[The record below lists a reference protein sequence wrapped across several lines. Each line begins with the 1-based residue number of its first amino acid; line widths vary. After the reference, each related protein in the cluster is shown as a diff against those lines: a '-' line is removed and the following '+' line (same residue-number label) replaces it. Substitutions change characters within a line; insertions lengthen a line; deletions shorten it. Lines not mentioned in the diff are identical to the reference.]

1 MTSSLYSPSW
11 YRVAGLKPRL
21 RSHAEIHRHHY
32 RGELWYVL
40 EDHASGRF
48 QRFTPAAYQIIGL
61 MDGKRTVQEIWDTVR
76 SRVGD
81 DAPTQEEVIRLLSQL
96 HAVDVLRADVVP
108 DTSELLKRFEKRRYG
123 KWKQNLRSPMFMRFP
138 LLDPERLLTTFQAL
152 ARPFFSWAGAM
163 LWLHRGG
170 LGGFPGGDLLARA
183 DRKHHGSHTG
193 PEKPGDPVADISH
206 TEGLS

>member
-32 RGELWYVL
+32 RGDLWYVL
-40 EDHASGRF
+40 QDHASGRF

-61 MDGKRTVQEIWDTVR
+61 MDGKRTVQEIWDTAR
-76 SRVGD
+76 LRLGD

-96 HAVDVLRADVVP
+96 HAVDALQTDVMP

-123 KWKQNLRSPMFMRFP
+123 KWKQNLRSPLFMRFP
-138 LLDPERLLTTFQAL
+138 GAVPHAVSGVREAFFQLGRCHPL
-152 ARPFFSWAGAM
+152 AR
-163 LWLHRGG
+163 HGG
-170 LGGFPGGDLLARA
+170 LGGFPGGCSLARA
-183 DRKHHGSHTG
+183 DRKYHGSHSG
-193 PEKPGDPVADISH
+193 PEKPGDSVADLSD